1 LPGTV
6 SAPGLF
12 TFFVATAV
20 SLLPPLV
27 GELNTINNDHSPSSY
42 NKVNPVNPFVF

>member
-12 TFFVATAV
+12 TFFVATAAI
-20 SLLPPLV
+20 LLPPLV
-27 GELNTINNDHSPSSY
+27 GY